1 MVREHAGVDKQV
13 SSEKNSLA
21 RFKDSGTGRWEGRN
35 ADGALGNATR
45 RDGILGLR
53 GGERYKGREDIAL
66 ARVFFCR
73 PQRSCYDTG
82 FSGSK
87 VRL

>member
-53 GGERYKGREDIAL
+53 GGGKVQGERRHRAGSG
-66 ARVFFCR
+66 FF
-73 PQRSCYDTG
+73 
-82 FSGSK
+82 
-87 VRL
+87 L